1 MESALTVFIIMRNM
15 IKKKTRPTHPR
26 ASSSNDLRVI
36 PGRIRPLSGGVINS
50 CSKQLKE
57 HYYGYNI
64 DPYLNIIV
72 DIKTR
77 LLWMTYIRW

>member
-50 CSKQLKE
+50 CSKQLK
-57 HYYGYNI
+57 
-64 DPYLNIIV
+64 
-72 DIKTR
+72 
-77 LLWMTYIRW
+77 